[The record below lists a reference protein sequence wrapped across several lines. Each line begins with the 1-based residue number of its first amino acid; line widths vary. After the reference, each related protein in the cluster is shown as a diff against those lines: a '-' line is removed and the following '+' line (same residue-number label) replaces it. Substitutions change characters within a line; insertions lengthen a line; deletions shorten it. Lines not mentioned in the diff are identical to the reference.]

1 MELTPA
7 RISSFCHFLKL
18 LLLLFLQL
26 LLLLLLFLQLL
37 LLYLLLHYL
46 KCIIPFKALF
56 PYNWVLGELMT
67 DVLSE
72 MIIKITLSA
81 FKNVYSCLDT
91 NIYSYL

>member
-7 RISSFCHFLKL
+7 PISSFFHFLKLL

-26 LLLLLLFLQLL
+26 LLLFLEL

-46 KCIIPFKALF
+46 KCIIPIEALLS
-56 PYNWVLGELMT
+56 YNCVLGEMKNG
-67 DVLSE
+67 VLSE

-81 FKNVYSCLDT
+81 FKNVNSCLDT